1 MEFNNLQEY
10 MDTVFFVE
18 DVFNGQ
24 YKNDRKRFTKDLNTV
39 MEKLCER
46 IKKECTVLTK
56 KAVQEEVMKS
66 IETNI
71 ETIKDD
77 VIVSKLETM
86 FKQKE
91 GDQIEVEKDDIIF
104 N

>member
-10 MDTVFFVE
+10 MDAVFFVE

-24 YKNDRKRFTKDLNTV
+24 YKNDRKKFTKDLNTV

-46 IKKECTVLTK
+46 IKNECTVLTK